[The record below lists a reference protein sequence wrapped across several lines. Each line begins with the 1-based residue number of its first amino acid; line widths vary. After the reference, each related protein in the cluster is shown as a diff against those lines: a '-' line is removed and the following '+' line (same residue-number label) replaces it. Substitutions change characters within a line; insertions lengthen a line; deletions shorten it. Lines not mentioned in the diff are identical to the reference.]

1 MYYEH
6 SRMSAAVKVLYLE
19 SLLSLSDTLADG
31 ISLASLTSR
40 EQLTT
45 IAETGQEIL
54 KDVAAGDA
62 PTLVAAFK
70 VPIIGQSSSEK
81 LQNHSEELDRSIVPQ
96 LEARLEMNLAL
107 MYTVLIHTKGYAA
120 LISKRG
126 ELVGSA
132 GRKCDRENLQTRL
145 QLCQRLGTIRYFD
158 IAAISLGSYPGHVGQ
173 ELQEQFQNA
182 YSMLG
187 IAQEIARGYTRY
199 DQFLATFNLGRLE
212 FIDVAKSQN
221 QARSYLEQAHGLQAS
236 INNRSFQALTTHYL
250 SALED
255 QQRYGK
261 VIDDPLEYHGVLQE
275 LASLKS
281 PLSRIIAV

>member
-6 SRMSAAVKVLYLE
+6 SRRPAAAKVLQLE
-19 SLLSLSDTLADG
+19 ALLSYSDTLADA

-40 EQLTT
+40 EELTT

-54 KDVAAGDA
+54 KDVAVGEG
-62 PTLVAAFK
+62 PTLVAPFQ
-70 VPIIGQSSSEK
+70 VPIIGQSSNEK
-81 LQNHSEELDRSIVPQ
+81 LQNSSEELDCSVVPK

-107 MYTVLIHTKGYAA
+107 MYTILIHTKGYDA
-120 LISKRG
+120 LIPKRG
-126 ELVGSA
+126 ELVGRA
-132 GRKCDRENLQTRL
+132 GRKYLREDFQTRM
-145 QLCQRLGTIRYFD
+145 QLCQRLGSIRYFD
-158 IAAISLGSYPGHVGQ
+158 IAAISLGLYPEHLGQ

-199 DQFLATFNLGRLE
+199 DQFLAAFNLGRLE
-212 FIDVAKSQN
+212 FIDAAKSQN
-221 QARSYLEQAHGLQAS
+221 RTRSYLKEAHRLQAS
-236 INNRSFQALTTHYL
+236 INNRPFQALTTHYL
-250 SALED
+250 SALKD

-261 VIDDPLEYHGVLQE
+261 VIDDPPEYRSVLQE
-275 LASLKS
+275 LASVKS